1 MDIGRLLNQT
11 VTVEAYAGQNSFT
24 GGESFGS
31 AVSYPA
37 RIEYV
42 PDRVLG
48 HNGTEIPTYAT
59 IYVAAEI
66 GEKDRLILPDGT
78 TRTPKKVSRLYD
90 GAGVFHHSEVHV

>member
-11 VTVEAYAGQNSFT
+11 VQVEAYTGKDSFT
-24 GGESFGS
+24 GEASYS
-31 AVSYPA
+31 PAVTYPA

-42 PDRVLG
+42 PDRVLA

-59 IYVAAEI
+59 VFVAAEV
-66 GEKDRLILPDGT
+66 GEQDRLILPDGT
-78 TRTPKKVSRLYD
+78 VRTPKKVARLYD